1 MKYYNTCYNATIHGF
16 ILYYNSFVG
25 IGNADGFFIRVKQT
39 HDKISTQKGQ
49 NIMTITKVHIR
60 RTFTE
65 GRLKAVVSVT
75 LDDCIAIHELKI
87 IQGNDRLFVAMP
99 SRMDVNGEYRDII
112 HPIGTG
118 VRRAFEQVVLKA
130 YESCVS
136 AQEISA

>member
-1 MKYYNTCYNATIHGF
+1 
-16 ILYYNSFVG
+16 
-25 IGNADGFFIRVKQT
+25 
-39 HDKISTQKGQ
+39 
-49 NIMTITKVHIR
+49 MTITKVHIR

-87 IQGNDRLFVAMP
+87 IQGNDRLFVSMP
-99 SRMDVNGEYRDII
+99 SRMDVNGDYRDII

>member
-1 MKYYNTCYNATIHGF
+1 
-16 ILYYNSFVG
+16 
-25 IGNADGFFIRVKQT
+25 
-39 HDKISTQKGQ
+39 
-49 NIMTITKVHIR
+49 MTITKVQIR

-87 IQGNDRLFVAMP
+87 IQGNGRLFVAMP
-99 SRMDVNGEYRDII
+99 SRMDDNGVYRDIV
-112 HPIGTG
+112 HPIGNG
-118 VRRAFEQVVLKA
+118 ARQAFEKVILKA

>member
-1 MKYYNTCYNATIHGF
+1 
-16 ILYYNSFVG
+16 
-25 IGNADGFFIRVKQT
+25 
-39 HDKISTQKGQ
+39 
-49 NIMTITKVHIR
+49 MTISKVQIR

-65 GRLKAVVSVT
+65 GRIKAVVSVT

-99 SRMDVNGEYRDII
+99 SRMDENGVYRDII
-112 HPIGTG
+112 HPIGNG
-118 VRRAFEQVVLKA
+118 ARQSFEQIILKA

>member
-1 MKYYNTCYNATIHGF
+1 MQPYTVFSLTITLLSASGMPT
-16 ILYYNSFVG
+16 
-25 IGNADGFFIRVKQT
+25 FFYQGKT
-39 HDKISTQKGQ
+39 DPGKNSTQKGQ

-99 SRMDVNGEYRDII
+99 SRMDVNGDYRDII

-118 VRRAFEQVVLKA
+118 ARQSFEQVVLKA